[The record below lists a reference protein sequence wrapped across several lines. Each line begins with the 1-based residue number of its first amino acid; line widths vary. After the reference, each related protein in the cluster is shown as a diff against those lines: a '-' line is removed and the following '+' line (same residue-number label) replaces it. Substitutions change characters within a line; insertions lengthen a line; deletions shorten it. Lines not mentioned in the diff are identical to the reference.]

1 MPKRVLITGGCGFLG
16 HHIVDHV
23 ISNTNWEIVIIDKLS
38 YASNGFDR
46 LRDSNLF
53 NESRIDIL
61 THDLSQ
67 PIVDGV
73 ASEIGNVD
81 YVIHAAGE
89 THVDRSLLDPRPFV
103 LSNVLGT
110 MELLEW
116 ARKNPCMEKIIY
128 VSTDEVFGPSPTRE
142 FSGFEE
148 WDRYHSSTPYA
159 ASKAG
164 GEELC
169 IAYHNAFKLPISI
182 IHTMN
187 LFGERQFPEKFIP
200 TMIKKIIKEE
210 PVKLHTGPNGEF
222 STRCWIHCRNVA
234 DAILLLLAEGED
246 GEKYNVC
253 GDQRSNF
260 QLFSI
265 ASAIL
270 GKLHTYES
278 VPGSMARAGH
288 DAHYALNGSR
298 MAKMGWKAPVDFT
311 NSFSR
316 TVKWFNDNQKWLK

>member
-23 ISNTNWEIVIIDKLS
+23 IRNTNWEIVIIDKLS

-53 NESRIDIL
+53 NESRIHIL

-73 ASEIGNVD
+73 ASEIGDVD

-128 VSTDEVFGPSPTRE
+128 VSTDEVFGPSPTQE
-142 FSGFEE
+142 FSGFKED
-148 WDRYHSSTPYA
+148 DRYKSSTPYA

-169 IAYHNAFKLPISI
+169 VAYHNAFKLPILT
-182 IHTMN
+182 IHVMN
-187 LFGERQFPEKFIP
+187 LYGQRQFGEKFVP
-200 TMIKKIIKEE
+200 MMIKKIIQDD
-210 PVKLHTGPNGEF
+210 PVLLHTGSNGEF

-234 DAILLLLAEGED
+234 DAILFLFNKGVA

-253 GDQRSNF
+253 GEQRSNY

-265 ASAIL
+265 ASKIL
-270 GKLHTYES
+270 GDLHAYEI
-278 VPGSMARAGH
+278 VPGSTARAGH
-288 DAHYALNGSR
+288 DAHYALDGTKIR
-298 MAKMGWKAPVDFT
+298 DLGWKAPVDFM

-316 TVKWFNDNQKWLK
+316 TVEWFRDHPEWLK